1 MFKAIVLEETDGKV
15 EAALQELEESRL
27 PGFAGAGGVTVA
39 VEYTTLNYK
48 DGMVLNGI
56 GRLVR
61 AYPHVPGIDFAGTV
75 EASDHPDYAPGDRV
89 ILTGWRVGES
99 TWGGHAQKAR
109 VKGDW
114 LVPLPEGLT
123 ARRAMALGTAGFT
136 AMLAVM
142 ALEDHGLTP
151 DKGPGAGEILVTGA
165 AGGVGSVAT
174 AVLAALGY
182 RVAASTG
189 RAETHDYLTSLGAET
204 SVARQELSEPN
215 ERPLEPE
222 RWAACIDSVGGTT
235 LARVLAQT
243 KLHGSVAAVGLA
255 GGATLETSVLPFLLR
270 GVNLL
275 GIDSA
280 TCPGPRRRAAWA
292 RLAADLPLDRLD
304 AMTSEAGLAELL
316 DLSGQILKG
325 QIRGRTVI
333 DVNK

>member
-1 MFKAIVLEETDGKV
+1 MFKAIVLEEADGKV
-15 EAALQELEESRL
+15 EATLQELEDSRL

-75 EASDHPDYAPGDRV
+75 EASDHPDYKAGDRV

-114 LVPLPEGLT
+114 LVPLPAGLT
-123 ARRAMALGTAGFT
+123 TRRAMALGTAGLT

-142 ALEDHGLTP
+142 ALEDHGVTP
-151 DKGPGAGEILVTGA
+151 DKGEILVTGA

-174 AVLAALGY
+174 AVLAKLGY

-204 SVARQELSEPN
+204 IIARAELSEPN
-215 ERPLEPE
+215 KRPLESE
-222 RWAACIDSVGGTT
+222 RWAGCVDAVGGTT

-243 KLHGSVAAVGLA
+243 RLHGSVAAVGLA
-255 GGATLETSVLPFLLR
+255 GGTALETTVLPFLLR

-280 TCPGPRRRAAWA
+280 TCPSLRRRAAWA
-292 RLAADLPLDRLD
+292 RLAADLPMDRLD
-304 AMTSEAGLAELL
+304 AMTSEAGLADLL

-333 DVNK
+333 DVNR